1 MEFSLPRTVSVL
13 ERTPRVLEP
22 LLRGL
27 DPSLAHATYGPG
39 TWSAYNVVGHLII
52 GEKDDWIPR
61 ARRILE
67 HGATKVFDPFPHDA
81 TIGPETGRSL
91 ESLLD
96 EFRALRT
103 ESLRA
108 LAAMR
113 LTPADLHRRGLH
125 PAFGEVTLAELLS
138 TWEVHD
144 VHHIRQICTAIAYQ
158 SRQLVGP
165 WRAYI
170 NTLPRQEARA

>member
-1 MEFSLPRTVSVL
+1 MQFSLTRTVSVL
-13 ERTPRVLEP
+13 ERTPRVLDT

-27 DPSLAHATYGPG
+27 DPALTLSDYGPG

-52 GEKDDWIPR
+52 GEREDWIPR

-67 HGATKVFDPFPHDA
+67 HGTARAFEPFPHDA
-81 TIGPETGRSL
+81 TIRPESGRSL
-91 ESLLD
+91 ASLLD
-96 EFRALRT
+96 EFAALRA

-113 LTPADLHRRGLH
+113 LGPSELSLKGRH
-125 PAFGEVTLAELLS
+125 PAFGEVTMQQLLA

-144 VHHIRQICTAIAYQ
+144 VHHIRQACTAIAYQ
-158 SRQLVGP
+158 SRELVGP

-170 NTLPRQEARA
+170 NTLPRL